1 MHKNHFLKSLLSCAL
16 LLSNTAH
23 AESTSY
29 GKIHGFA
36 ELHSHLMAEYQF
48 GGSWFSGENSGPMEQ
63 ALSRCDGGIITHDV
77 AFWDDVPN
85 AALLKSHSH
94 ASTILGPATELFG
107 NYHELSEAG
116 IDNPL
121 PNLDLSGG
129 DVGIHLGKRRG
140 FDNRKCR
147 YVYLSKLFNIKIKVP
162 GTCPRPHFEHWPS
175 WDTRA
180 HQQMWEGWLKDAFEG
195 GMKLM
200 VVSIAESEM
209 MCKLTP
215 PHKRRFLC
223 GEMDS
228 VRRQLQA
235 FQTFVE
241 RNNDWLA
248 LAKTPDEARNIIQVE
263 NKLALVLS
271 VEITDLFPSGDIEP
285 QLQEFYDM
293 GVRSIQ
299 LAHHANSRFSGVS
312 PISAL
317 VNKGGTLNEINNIS
331 GIPAILGALE
341 GVLGSNDILTLIS
354 QNIGV
359 GSNFSRVK
367 CTYKGITTGTK
378 EDCDGK
384 DYINVRGLSPD
395 GRSLVKAM
403 MERRMLIDLAHASRK
418 TIKDVYKLSKLNSY
432 PMFSSH
438 VHLADVVTE
447 PKEAFNEKYLTKPE
461 IDMFVETKG
470 MAGVRTGPEKTR
482 TIFSSG
488 VLNDCQGSSKSFAQ
502 SVAYAVDNNLT
513 IGFGADLN
521 GFIEQMLPRYGA
533 EEEACWGSNSSQD
546 AQPKKTWYEK
556 TRFDRQGLAH
566 IGLLPE
572 LVNDLEEVGLNQE
585 YIDHINNSAENFV
598 QMWERA
604 HNAKLKEDDYSWFLP
619 MQNLIIF

>member
-1 MHKNHFLKSLLSCAL
+1 MYKNCFLSSLLLSAL
-16 LLSNTAH
+16 LLTNSAQ

-29 GKIHGFA
+29 GRINGFA

-48 GGSWFSGENSGPMEQ
+48 GGSWFWGKNSGPMEQ
-63 ALSRCDGGIITHDV
+63 ALARCDGGLHTHDM
-77 AFWDDVPN
+77 AFWDDLPTPVP
-85 AALLKSHSH
+85 SHSH
-94 ASTILGPATELFG
+94 AATILGPATELFG
-107 NYHELSEAG
+107 DYHGLSEAG
-116 IDNPL
+116 IDNPIKW
-121 PNLDLSGG
+121 DLSGG

-147 YVYLSKLFNIKIKVP
+147 YVYIDRIWGIKVEVP
-162 GTCPRPHFEHWPS
+162 GTCPRPHFQGWPS

-215 PHKRRFLC
+215 PHKRRFPC

-248 LAKTPDEARNIIQVE
+248 VAKTPDEARNIIQVQ

-285 QLQEFYDM
+285 QLQDFYDL
-293 GVRSIQ
+293 GVRSIH
-299 LAHHANSRFSGVS
+299 LAHHANSRFAGVAPFS
-312 PISAL
+312 KL
-317 VNKGGTLNEINNIS
+317 VNKGGVLNEFNNMS
-331 GIPAILGALE
+331 GIPAILEVLE
-341 GVLGSNDILTLIS
+341 GLLGSNDILTVIS
-354 QNIGV
+354 QNIGI
-359 GSNFSRVK
+359 GSNFSRVT
-367 CTYKGITTGTK
+367 CTYKGNATGAK
-378 EDCDGK
+378 GDCDGR
-384 DYINVRGLSPD
+384 DYLNAKGLTSD
-395 GRSLVKAM
+395 GRKLVKAM
-403 MERRMLIDLAHASRK
+403 MERRMLIDLAHSSRN
-418 TIKDVYKLSKLNSY
+418 TIKDVYEVSKRNSY

-438 VHLADVVTE
+438 VHLADVVTD
-447 PKEAFNEKYLTKPE
+447 PKESFNEKYLTQPE
-461 IDMFVETKG
+461 IDMFVETGG

-482 TIFSSG
+482 TVYSSG
-488 VLNDCQGSSKSFAQ
+488 VLNNCQGSSKSFAQ
-502 SVAYAVDNNLT
+502 SVAYAVDHNLT

-533 EEEACWGSNSSQD
+533 EEEACWGNNSDQD
-546 AQPKKTWYEK
+546 AQPQKPWYE
-556 TRFDRQGLAH
+556 RSQFDGQGLAH
-566 IGLLPE
+566 IGLLPV
-572 LVNDLEEVGLNQE
+572 LVNDLEEVGLNQQ
-585 YIDHINNSAENFV
+585 YIDHINSSAENFV

-604 HNAKLKEDDYSWFLP
+604 HNSELKGDDYSWFVPL
-619 MQNLIIF
+619 QNLIIF